1 MTPRT
6 KGITGVLYDMLKQ
19 AVEAMRRNLK
29 RNDKNSS
36 GELYRSLKAS
46 VEVKEQFEYDAQITT
61 TADYYDFVDKGVRGH
76 GRGRGPAKKPMK
88 AAGSPYQFKVG
99 PPVRAFADWIKTK
112 PVMAQPSAAYPMAKS
127 AGRYGM
133 SGSGFIDEGVKA
145 AMDQKNI
152 DALTAAYIQ
161 AFEDQ
166 LNIITGDGN
175 S

>member
-1 MTPRT
+1 MTQRT
-6 KGITGVLYDMLKQ
+6 KGIAGVLYDILKQ

-36 GELYRSLKAS
+36 GELYRSLTRS
-46 VEVKEQFEYDAQITT
+46 VEVKEQFEYEAEITT
-61 TADYYDFVDKGVRGH
+61 TADYFDFVDKGVRGH
-76 GRGRGPAKKPMK
+76 GRGKDPAKKPMK

-99 PPVRAFADWIKTK
+99 PPVKVFADWIKTK
-112 PVMAQPSAAYPMAKS
+112 PVMAPPSAAYPMAKS

-145 AMDQKNI
+145 IETQKNI
-152 DALTAAYIQ
+152 DALTAAYGQ

-166 LNIITGDGN
+166 LNTITGNGN